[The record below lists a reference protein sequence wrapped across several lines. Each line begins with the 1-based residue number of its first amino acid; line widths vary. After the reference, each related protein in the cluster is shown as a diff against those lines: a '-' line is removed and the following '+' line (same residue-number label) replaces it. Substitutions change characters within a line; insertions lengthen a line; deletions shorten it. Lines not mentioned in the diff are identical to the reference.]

1 MAIALKTNPCTMIES
16 PENDTGMAALGLLIE
31 FIMTIKFRNIEKS
44 NK

>member
-1 MAIALKTNPCTMIES
+1 MAITLMTSPCTMIEI

-31 FIMTIKFRNIEKS
+31 FATTIKFKNIENN